1 LQEAGKFGINNVI
14 EINQYADEEF
24 TYFHKYGYDESGG
37 LAWQD
42 KKKQILS
49 SQKKL
54 LSEISWNAD
63 FPVYEFEH
71 FLFFLYNKFNK
82 KKEISDAYNKVAG
95 EKVNLFKKLSDSGK
109 FKD

>member
-1 LQEAGKFGINNVI
+1 LQEAEKFGIKNVV
-14 EINQYADEEF
+14 ELNQYADEEF

-37 LAWQD
+37 F
-42 KKKQILS
+42 K
-49 SQKKL
+49 
-54 LSEISWNAD
+54 ISWNVD

-82 KKEISDAYNKVAG
+82 KNEITDAYNKVAG
-95 EKVNLFKKLSDSGK
+95 EKAELFKKLSDSGK